1 MSLES
6 STATTNHEWLP
17 MPSGISIT
25 SHDSFTKDLLYQFD
39 KRRSQLLSHND
50 YISSSIENSIHQQSP
65 KSSPSISATGPAAA
79 SALQRSST
87 SVSSL
92 SNSHSTETTAT
103 GEHAN
108 NHVLIEQER
117 EIIQGNHKN
126 NNNRRR
132 SAGDLLRKSSLYLRN
147 KFNEGFHHNTHLEQQ
162 QQQQQ
167 MQHIEDQHG
176 ASLFNSWT
184 LKKKSKRRNAH
195 DVFKNKSLSSAS
207 IPSPPSPHTQQRQQL
222 SKIAINTTINIQPL
236 NHANNKS
243 NSKNPIQPP
252 IITQYPPKPLK
263 YSPVEPLPDD
273 DDNGNSSTGAAL
285 HYKKSKTLH
294 RLSLPLL
301 KLTAQQQQQQQQQQ
315 SSSNTLQR
323 RRSDSDLLNR
333 DLVVEKTSHS
343 MLHSI
348 SKKWNKLL
356 STCIHRGVKKKE

>member
-1 MSLES
+1 MSLEQS
-6 STATTNHEWLP
+6 SITTTHHEWLP

-39 KRRSQLLSHND
+39 KRRSQFLSNED
-50 YISSSIENSIHQQSP
+50 YSSSSIENNTHQQSP
-65 KSSPSISATGPAAA
+65 KSSPSIAATGPAAV

-87 SVSSL
+87 SLSSL
-92 SNSHSTETTAT
+92 SHSHSTETTAT

-108 NHVLIEQER
+108 NHVLIEQDR
-117 EIIQGNHKN
+117 QIIQGNHKN

-162 QQQQQ
+162 QQ
-167 MQHIEDQHG
+167 HTEDQHG
-176 ASLFNSWT
+176 ASRFNSWT
-184 LKKKSKRRNAH
+184 LKKKKKRQNAH
-195 DVFKNKSLSSAS
+195 NVFKNKSPSSTC
-207 IPSPPSPHTQQRQQL
+207 IPSPPSPPTQQQQL

-301 KLTAQQQQQQQQQQ
+301 KLTAQQQQQQP
-315 SSSNTLQR
+315 SNNTLQR

-333 DLVVEKTSHS
+333 NLVVEKTSHS

-356 STCIHRGVKKKE
+356 STCIQRGVKKKD

>member
-1 MSLES
+1 MSLEQS
-6 STATTNHEWLP
+6 SITTTDREWLP

-39 KRRSQLLSHND
+39 KRRSQLLSNEN
-50 YISSSIENSIHQQSP
+50 YISSSIGNTIHLQSP
-65 KSSPSISATGPAAA
+65 KTSPSIAATGPAAA

-92 SNSHSTETTAT
+92 SRSHLTETTAT
-103 GEHAN
+103 GEDAN
-108 NHVLIEQER
+108 NHVLIEHER
-117 EIIQGNHKN
+117 EILQGNNKN
-126 NNNRRR
+126 NNSRRR
-132 SAGDLLRKSSLYLRN
+132 SAGDLLRKSSLFLRN
-147 KFNEGFHHNTHLEQQ
+147 KFNEGFHHNTHVEQQ
-162 QQQQQ
+162 QQQ
-167 MQHIEDQHG
+167 HSEDQHG

-184 LKKKSKRRNAH
+184 LKKKNKRRNAH
-195 DVFKNKSLSSAS
+195 DVFKNNSLSSAS
-207 IPSPPSPHTQQRQQL
+207 ISSPPSPPTHQRQQQL

-294 RLSLPLL
+294 RLSMPLL
-301 KLTAQQQQQQQQQQ
+301 KLTAQQQQQQQQ
-315 SSSNTLQR
+315 SDKTLQR
-323 RRSDSDLLNR
+323 RRSDSDLLDRN
-333 DLVVEKTSHS
+333 LVVDKTSHS

-356 STCIHRGVKKKE
+356 STCIQRGVKKKE

>member
-1 MSLES
+1 M
-6 STATTNHEWLP
+6 
-17 MPSGISIT
+17 
-25 SHDSFTKDLLYQFD
+25 
-39 KRRSQLLSHND
+39 
-50 YISSSIENSIHQQSP
+50 
-65 KSSPSISATGPAAA
+65 
-79 SALQRSST
+79 
-87 SVSSL
+87 
-92 SNSHSTETTAT
+92 
-103 GEHAN
+103 
-108 NHVLIEQER
+108 
-117 EIIQGNHKN
+117 
-126 NNNRRR
+126 
-132 SAGDLLRKSSLYLRN
+132 YLRN
-147 KFNEGFHHNTHLEQQ
+147 KFNEGFHHNTHLEQEQ

-167 MQHIEDQHG
+167 HTEDQHG

-184 LKKKSKRRNAH
+184 LKKKKKRQNAH
-195 DVFKNKSLSSAS
+195 TVFKNKSLSTAS
-207 IPSPPSPHTQQRQQL
+207 IPSSPLSPPTQQQL

-273 DDNGNSSTGAAL
+273 DDDDNGNSSTGAAL

-301 KLTAQQQQQQQQQQ
+301 KLTAQQQQQQP
-315 SSSNTLQR
+315 SDNSHTLQR

-333 DLVVEKTSHS
+333 NLVVEKTSHS

>member
-1 MSLES
+1 
-6 STATTNHEWLP
+6 

-39 KRRSQLLSHND
+39 KRRSQLLSNEEH
-50 YISSSIENSIHQQSP
+50 IASSIGNSIHQQSP
-65 KSSPSISATGPAAA
+65 KLSSLIAATGPTA
-79 SALQRSST
+79 SSAIQKSST
-87 SVSSL
+87 LASS
-92 SNSHSTETTAT
+92 SSHSHSTETTAT
-103 GEHAN
+103 GENAT

-117 EIIQGNHKN
+117 EIIQGNNKN
-126 NNNRRR
+126 NSNRRR

-162 QQQQQ
+162 Q
-167 MQHIEDQHG
+167 HIEDQHG

-184 LKKKSKRRNAH
+184 LKKKKKRRNAQ
-195 DVFKNKSLSSAS
+195 DVFQNSAAS
-207 IPSPPSPHTQQRQQL
+207 ISLPPSLPPTQQQL

-236 NHANNKS
+236 NHTNNKS

-273 DDNGNSSTGAAL
+273 DDDANNNDNGNSSTGAAL

-315 SSSNTLQR
+315 SENTLQR

-356 STCIHRGVKKKE
+356 STCIQRGVKKKE